1 MFEELDKMTYFVRA
15 FAFKD
20 IRFNVK
26 VKEFHKV
33 ARKIKVIISASAC
46 KDENKFSIYISKY
59 TVKVKSH
66 CVPICD
72 FNRFINNQTL
82 HRYRKYFCCYCFHPF
97 SSAAILEIHNND
109 CFQING
115 KQII

>member
-46 KDENKFSIYISKY
+46 KDENKFQNILL
-59 TVKVKSH
+59 KSNH
-66 CVPICD
+66 IVSL
-72 FNRFINNQTL
+72 FV
-82 HRYRKYFCCYCFHPF
+82 
-97 SSAAILEIHNND
+97 ILID
-109 CFQING
+109 L
-115 KQII
+115 